1 MGSYARSLG
10 GKIKSFKCF
19 KMSLLKEFLWQIN
32 ALIVQQGKKLS
43 IWTEKYAEHVEIFFG
58 KDHSGNRTEDSKL
71 IHNPQLELKSITVDW
86 V

>member
-1 MGSYARSLG
+1 M
-10 GKIKSFKCF
+10 
-19 KMSLLKEFLWQIN
+19 N